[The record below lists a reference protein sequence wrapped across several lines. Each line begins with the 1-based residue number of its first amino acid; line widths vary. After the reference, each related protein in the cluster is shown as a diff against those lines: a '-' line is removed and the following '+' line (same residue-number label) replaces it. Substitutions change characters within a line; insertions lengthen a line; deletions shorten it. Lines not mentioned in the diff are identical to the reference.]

1 MGRDVASGAEVVEE
15 EGFSEAWSWLMRWDI
30 VLASSVLPE
39 PGMPLTA
46 IMRRALEGVEQYF
59 AGGGM
64 VVSLGFWTEHA

>member
-1 MGRDVASGAEVVEE
+1 
-15 EGFSEAWSWLMRWDI
+15 LMRWDI

-59 AGGGM
+59 AGGRR
-64 VVSLGFWTEHA
+64 